1 MKRELRILLAAV
13 SFLLLAIPV
22 RASGQV
28 TPSPALLVGEK
39 DAGLLTIVD
48 PATLEIVARVPAN
61 PNPHEVATD
70 GRFAYVSNSG
80 AGAITVID
88 LASRRQIDGID
99 LAPLSPVHGL
109 WVSRGK
115 LWFANE
121 GSRTI
126 GRYDPIEGRIDRVL
140 GTGQALS
147 HMLVVNRDGTRIF
160 TTNMAPGTVSR
171 IELDD
176 RGRWEIAT
184 IPTGARVEGIALSPD
199 ERELWVT
206 NVDDGTISIIDTDAF
221 RVVETLELPTQ
232 FSNRLTF
239 SPDGSRVI
247 VSDLRGTEVLV
258 FDPGSR
264 SIIARVDVGGGS
276 EGLLVTPDARLAFI
290 SVSTAGHVAVL
301 DLRSLTVTAKITG
314 FSNPDGIAWVDDA
327 P

>member
-1 MKRELRILLAAV
+1 MLLAAV
-13 SFLLLAIPV
+13 PLLCLAIAGP
-22 RASGQV
+22 AIAQV

-39 DAGLLTIVD
+39 DAGLLAIVD
-48 PATLEIVARVPAN
+48 PATLQIVARVPAN

-88 LASRRQIDGID
+88 LASRAQVDGID

-109 WVSRGK
+109 WVSGGT

-126 GRYDPIEGRIDRVL
+126 GRYDPVSRRIDRVL

-147 HMLVVNRDGTRIF
+147 HMLVVNRAATRVF
-160 TTNMAPGTVSR
+160 TTNLTPGTVSR
-171 IELDD
+171 IQFDD
-176 RGRWEIAT
+176 RGRWEIVT
-184 IPTGARVEGIALSPD
+184 IPTGARVEGLALSPD
-199 ERELWVT
+199 EREFWVT
-206 NVDDGTISIIDTDAF
+206 NVGDRTISIIETDSF
-221 RVVETLELPTQ
+221 RVVGTIDLPTQ
-232 FSNRLTF
+232 YSNRLTF

-247 VSDLRGTEVLV
+247 VSDLRGTQVV
-258 FDPGSR
+258 VIDPASR
-264 SIIARVDVGGGS
+264 SITAKVDVGGGS
-276 EGLLVTPDARLAFI
+276 EGLLVTPDGTTAFI

-301 DLRSLTVTAKITG
+301 DLRTLTVSARITG
-314 FSNPDGIAWVDDA
+314 FSNPDGIAWVAA